1 MSDPAGAG
9 GLSGVTALV
18 LAGGLGTRLRP
29 VVADRPKALVEVN
42 GRPFITL
49 LLDQLAAA
57 GLRHV
62 VLCTGYRGEQVQAS
76 LGQRYGPLRLDY
88 SQEPQPLGTAGALRL
103 ALPQVPAGPALD
115 GPVLAVNGDSYCQV
129 DLPAFWAWHQARA
142 ATASLLL
149 TRVPD
154 TRRYGRVERDGQDAV
169 TGFVEK
175 SAADGPGWISAGV
188 YLLAR
193 ALLAAIPAGRPVS
206 IEREVFPAWVGRGL
220 YGCPLGGRF
229 LDFGTPEALA
239 ELPAFFAGY
248 PGGRAP

>member
-1 MSDPAGAG
+1 MSDSET
-9 GLSGVTALV
+9 GLGGVTALV

-42 GRPFITL
+42 GRPFITF

-57 GLRHV
+57 GLRRAI
-62 VLCTGYRGEQVQAS
+62 LCTGYLGEQVRAS
-76 LGQRYGPLRLDY
+76 LGERYAGLALGY
-88 SQEPQPLGTAGALRL
+88 SHEPQPLGTAGALRL
-103 ALPQVPAGPALD
+103 ALPQTDSAQ
-115 GPVLAVNGDSYCQV
+115 VLVLNGDSYCQV
-129 DLPAFWAWHQARA
+129 DLPAFWAWHHTRPA
-142 ATASLLL
+142 AASLLL
-149 TRVPD
+149 TQVPD
-154 TRRYGRVERDGQDAV
+154 TRRYGRVERDAHDAV

-175 SAADGPGWISAGV
+175 SAAAGPGWISAGL

-193 ALLAAIPAGRPVS
+193 QLLTEIPAGRAVS

-239 ELPAFFAGY
+239 ELPAFFAHN
-248 PGGRAP
+248 PAGGAPWA